1 MSAKL
6 SPELKIVIDLFTPDV
21 LGVLWIT
28 KQELNRDLPAF
39 SEFNYLFDGL
49 ISQYLYGQVEDKHL
63 ERKNTFFTKN
73 FDKLVFLVHTRFTEN
88 SKNELF
94 EHIDILHYNQ
104 TEERRKILI
113 LDTETSGLIKFLKDK
128 YPQFIF
134 QEINI
139 QS

>member
-6 SPELKIVIDLFTPDV
+6 STELKIVIDLFTPDV

-28 KQELNRDLPAF
+28 EQELSRELPAF

-49 ISQYLYGQVEDKHL
+49 ISQYLYGQQVEDKHL

-73 FDKLVFLVHTRFTEN
+73 FNKLVFLVHTKFGTN
-88 SKNELF
+88 SKDALF

-104 TEERRKILI
+104 TEERRKILL
-113 LDTETSGLIKFLKDK
+113 LDSVNSGLLHQLKEK
-128 YPQFIF
+128 YPQFLF
-134 QEINI
+134 QEIRL
-139 QS
+139 

>member
-6 SPELKIVIDLFTPDV
+6 SSELKIVIDLFTPDV

-28 KQELNRDLPAF
+28 EQELSRDLLAF

-49 ISQYLYGQVEDKHL
+49 ISQYLYGQQVEEKHL

-73 FDKLVFLVHTRFTEN
+73 FNKLVFLVHTKLGPN
-88 SKNELF
+88 SKDALF

-113 LDTETSGLIKFLKDK
+113 LDGAKSGMINQLREK
-128 YPQFIF
+128 YPQFLF
-134 QEINI
+134 QDIHI
-139 QS
+139 

>member
-6 SPELKIVIDLFTPDV
+6 SPELKVVLDLFTPDV

-28 KQELNRDLPAF
+28 NEELNRDLPAF

-73 FDKLVFLVHTRFTEN
+73 FNKLVFLVH
-88 SKNELF
+88 SKFSSETKTELF
-94 EHIDILHYNQ
+94 EHMDILHYNQ

-113 LDTETSGLIKFLKDK
+113 LDTANSELILQLKEKF
-128 YPQFIF
+128 PQFLF
-134 QEINI
+134 QKIHI
-139 QS
+139 

>member
-6 SPELKIVIDLFTPDV
+6 SPELKVVLDLFTPDV

-28 KQELNRDLPAF
+28 NEELNRDLPAF

-73 FDKLVFLVHTRFTEN
+73 FNKLVFLVHSKLGSET
-88 SKNELF
+88 KNELF
-94 EHIDILHYNQ
+94 EHMDILHYNQ
-104 TEERRKILI
+104 TEERRKVLI
-113 LDTETSGLIKFLKDK
+113 LDTANSGLIQQLKEKF
-128 YPQFIF
+128 PQFLF
-134 QEINI
+134 QEIHI
-139 QS
+139 

>member
-6 SPELKIVIDLFTPDV
+6 SPELKVVLDLFTPDV

-28 KQELNRDLPAF
+28 NEELNRDLPAF

-73 FDKLVFLVHTRFTEN
+73 FNKLVFLVH
-88 SKNELF
+88 SKFGSNTINELF
-94 EHIDILHYNQ
+94 GHMDILHYNQ
-104 TEERRKILI
+104 TEERRKVLI
-113 LDTETSGLIKFLKDK
+113 LDTANSGLIQNLKEKF
-128 YPQFIF
+128 PQFLF
-134 QEINI
+134 QEIHI
-139 QS
+139 